1 MLHHFSQTTSTQR
14 IAYGTLAGTVVFF
27 LPLPFSFET
36 RLLLSW
42 VIGVGVVLGLALW
55 LAETFDAAQTRARA
69 LQQDASS
76 VVLFV
81 LLLVTGTFSVG
92 AIVQMMQHAKDLAP
106 YERAAY
112 VGLSMLALASSWLL
126 IHTSFAFRYAHRY
139 YQIAEGADVADVG
152 NGEAKLGRRR
162 KDVKGEGPG
171 LKFPGKEDPDY
182 FDFLYHAMVV
192 GMTSQVADV
201 DITSR
206 AMRRLTLGHSLLSFA
221 FNMVVLALS
230 INVVASTV

>member
-1 MLHHFSQTTSTQR
+1 MPHHFSQTTSTQR
-14 IAYGTLAGTVVFF
+14 IAYGMLAGTVVFL
-27 LPLPFSFET
+27 LPLPFGFEA
-36 RLLLSW
+36 RALLAW
-42 VIGVGVVLGLALW
+42 VVGVGVLLGLALW

-81 LLLVTGTFSVG
+81 LLLVTGFASVA
-92 AIVQMMQHAKDLAP
+92 AIAQMLHHVKDLSLSD
-106 YERAAY
+106 RAVY
-112 VGLSMLALASSWLL
+112 VALSMLALASSWLL

-139 YQIAEGADVADVG
+139 YQTADDDDAAR
-152 NGEAKLGRRR
+152 AKPAKGGRPE
-162 KDVKGEGPG
+162 KGEGPG
-171 LKFPGKEDPDY
+171 LTFPGKEAPDY

-201 DITSR
+201 DVTSR

-230 INVVASTV
+230 INVVAGAIQ

>member
-14 IAYGTLAGTVVFF
+14 IAYGTLAGAVVFL
-27 LPLPFSFET
+27 LPLPFGFEA
-36 RLLLSW
+36 RALLAW
-42 VIGVGVVLGLALW
+42 TVGVGVLLGLALW

-81 LLLVTGTFSVG
+81 LLLVTGFASVG
-92 AIVQMMQHAKDLAP
+92 AIVQMLHHVKDLSVSD
-106 YERAAY
+106 RAAY
-112 VGLSMLALASSWLL
+112 VALSMAALASSWLL

-139 YQIAEGADVADVG
+139 YQTSEESTAAA
-152 NGEAKLGRRR
+152 AKAG
-162 KDVKGEGPG
+162 KGGKPGKVEGPG

-230 INVVASTV
+230 INVVAGSVQ

>member
-1 MLHHFSQTTSTQR
+1 
-14 IAYGTLAGTVVFF
+14 
-27 LPLPFSFET
+27 
-36 RLLLSW
+36 
-42 VIGVGVVLGLALW
+42 
-55 LAETFDAAQTRARA
+55 
-69 LQQDASS
+69 

-92 AIVQMMQHAKDLAP
+92 AIVQMMQHAKDLAVT
-106 YERAAY
+106 ERAAY

-139 YQIAEGADVADVG
+139 YQTAEDRGTDGKAG
-152 NGEAKLGRRR
+152 GRTVE
-162 KDVKGEGPG
+162 KGGKPGKPLKGEGPG

-230 INVVASTV
+230 INVVAGTVQ

>member
-1 MLHHFSQTTSTQR
+1 MLQHFSQTTSTQR
-14 IAYGTLAGTVVFF
+14 IAYGTLAGAVVFL

-42 VIGVGVVLGLALW
+42 VIGVGVLLGLALW

-92 AIVQMMQHAKDLAP
+92 AIVQMMQHAKDLAVS
-106 YERAAY
+106 ERAAY

-139 YQIAEGADVADVG
+139 YQTAGDRGPDQKSSKPG
-152 NGEAKLGRRR
+152 KPL
-162 KDVKGEGPG
+162 KGEGPG

-230 INVVASTV
+230 INVVAGSVQ

>member
-1 MLHHFSQTTSTQR
+1 MSHHFSQTTSTQR
-14 IAYGTLAGTVVFF
+14 IAYGTLVGAVVFL

-81 LLLVTGTFSVG
+81 LLLVTGIFSVG
-92 AIVQMMQHAKDLAP
+92 AIVQMMQHAKDLAVT
-106 YERAAY
+106 ERAAY

-139 YQIAEGADVADVG
+139 YQTAGDGSVDPKGRKAKR
-152 NGEAKLGRRR
+152 GE
-162 KDVKGEGPG
+162 KGEGPG

-230 INVVASTV
+230 INVVAGSVQ